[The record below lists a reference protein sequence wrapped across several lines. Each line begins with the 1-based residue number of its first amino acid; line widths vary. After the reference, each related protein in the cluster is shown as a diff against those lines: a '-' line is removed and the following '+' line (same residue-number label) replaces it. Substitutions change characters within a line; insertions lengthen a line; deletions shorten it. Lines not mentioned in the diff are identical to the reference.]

1 MGWVEIVVLLSE
13 MMFPVDAKITVSG
26 DGTEFQDGFGAVEA
40 PAGSAD
46 VEAVGDE

>member
-1 MGWVEIVVLLSE
+1 MT
-13 MMFPVDAKITVSG
+13 VDG

-46 VEAVGDE
+46 VEAVGVVPFTQARPHTRLVQKVP